1 MQLNDQVFSI
11 EQTPSC
17 EPLKITGMI
26 EVCSSLR
33 RMAPF
38 STIALFAAIVLNAS
52 TLSAQTSPGS
62 TTNFAVLAGTAVTC
76 TDGNVS
82 GDVGVWPGTAVTQT
96 RCTVTGTV
104 HPGDSAAE
112 QAFLGFV
119 SAYGQLR
126 DHPPACRATVTAT
139 LNETLLPG
147 VYCVDATAKAGV
159 LMLDAQGRANASW
172 TFLVDG
178 ALTGTGFNVVMLNGG
193 QPCNVAWWVKAE
205 ATFTDSNV
213 LGTILAGAAI
223 TVTRGSLTGNAWAKA
238 AVSLTGINPGPRVTV
253 SACQVSMT
261 NPGPAICV
269 DDHDH
274 DGDDHDGDHD
284 GRGKDKDK
292 DKDKDHDKCNQGV
305 GNGPE
310 GCDPGNSNHHNA
322 SNDEHGGTPGN
333 PGRKDNDAKGKK

>member
-1 MQLNDQVFSI
+1 
-11 EQTPSC
+11 
-17 EPLKITGMI
+17 
-26 EVCSSLR
+26 
-33 RMAPF
+33 MAPF

-52 TLSAQTSPGS
+52 TLSAQTSPGP

-76 TDGNVS
+76 TDGNVG

-96 RCTVTGTV
+96 RCTVTGIV
-104 HPGDSAAE
+104 HPADSAAE

-223 TVTRGSLTGNAWAKA
+223 KVTRGSLTGNAWAKA
-238 AVSLTGINPGPRVTV
+238 GVTLTGINPAPRVTV
-253 SACQVSMT
+253 SACQASMP

-269 DDHDH
+269 DD
-274 DGDDHDGDHD
+274 DDHHGDHD
-284 GRGKDKDK
+284 RDRDHGDN
-292 DKDKDHDKCNQGV
+292 DHDK
-305 GNGPE
+305 
-310 GCDPGNSNHHNA
+310 NH
-322 SNDEHGGTPGN
+322 
-333 PGRKDNDAKGKK
+333 KDNDSKDKKGDDRDSKGKR